1 MKIRRNIASI
11 PVRTASQTWQVIV
24 DLITGNGTV
33 DRQQL
38 DAASSVMQS
47 LIADEHPATVP
58 IVVKGAGPRVVIYL
72 LYDEDAMEAG
82 ADVDKLGS
90 NPTTGDWR
98 ITAPCEEDDTVWM
111 NKTLA
116 ARAPRISVH
125 QADQAPADDG
135 DGESAKALEIDWG
148 ALGKP

>member
-1 MKIRRNIASI
+1 MKIRRNISSI
-11 PVRTASQTWQVIV
+11 PVRTAAQTWQAVV

-38 DAASSVMQS
+38 DAAASVMQS

-58 IVVKGAGPRVVIYL
+58 IVLKGAGPRVVIYL
-72 LYDEDAMEAG
+72 LYNEDAMEAG

-90 NPTTGDWR
+90 NPTAGDWR
-98 ITAPCEEDDTVWM
+98 ITAQCDDDDVAWM
-111 NKTLA
+111 NKSLA
-116 ARAPRISVH
+116 TRAPRISVH
-125 QADQAPADDG
+125 PADQAPADDE
-135 DGESAKALEIDWG
+135 DEDSAKALEIDWG

>member
-11 PVRTASQTWQVIV
+11 PVRTAAQTWRAIV

-38 DAASSVMQS
+38 DAAASVMES

-58 IVVKGAGPRVVIYL
+58 IVVKGAGPRVVIHL
-72 LYDEDAMEAG
+72 LYNEEAMEAG
-82 ADVDKLGS
+82 MDVDKLGS
-90 NPTTGDWR
+90 NPTAGDWR
-98 ITAPCEEDDTVWM
+98 VTAPCEEDDSSWM
-111 NKTLA
+111 NKTLV

-125 QADQAPADDG
+125 PADQAPADED
-135 DGESAKALEIDWG
+135 DGESVKALEIDWG

>member
-1 MKIRRNIASI
+1 MKIRRDIASI
-11 PVRTASQTWQVIV
+11 PVRTAAQTWQAII
-24 DLITGNGTV
+24 DLITGDGTV
-33 DRQQL
+33 DRHQL

-58 IVVKGAGPRVVIYL
+58 VVVKGAGPRVVIYL
-72 LYDEDAMEAG
+72 LYNEDAMEAG
-82 ADVDKLGS
+82 ADVDRLGS
-90 NPTTGDWR
+90 NPTAGDWR
-98 ITAPCEEDDTVWM
+98 LTAPCEEDDTAWM

-125 QADQAPADDG
+125 AADQAPAEDD
-135 DGESAKALEIDWG
+135 DRESAKALEIDWG